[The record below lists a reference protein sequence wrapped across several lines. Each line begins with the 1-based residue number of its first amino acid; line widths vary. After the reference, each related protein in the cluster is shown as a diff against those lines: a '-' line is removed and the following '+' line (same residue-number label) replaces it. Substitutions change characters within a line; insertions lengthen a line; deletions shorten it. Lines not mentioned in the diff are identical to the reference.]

1 MSLPEMDQ
9 LFQAKQL
16 AMANSPEQMLPKVL
30 ETSASLYHSKS
41 ASTLLKLELS
51 RFIPDLLLDI
61 LRHEQ
66 IPVTQK
72 PFIASQHLNCL
83 WSICQNVR
91 DSIAYKFSILAFSA
105 SYPLLFDLVAKAS
118 NQEMWDTMQQMK
130 TFIVS
135 KWNTTYPLNP
145 SSDNANEDFIDDAR
159 SIGTRLATAKFI
171 SEIVIV
177 HTSRNNSSNSSGK
190 NRASSI
196 SISSVPDNHPIIS
209 NKQSI
214 ESEAK
219 KFLDILL
226 NYLIEE
232 PMMVSSIFIG
242 ILNCLSFIM
251 KQRPQ
256 ATMRII
262 TSLLKF
268 NVDAKFQADNISVLN
283 YRLGKRFVERC
294 YKNFVQFGLKSQ
306 LIKNSGSMSAQHSK
320 LSKISQTLYV
330 IGEETRSK
338 GILNFVPEEI
348 ENKMSNKDK
357 QKYALLRK
365 KQQMPRSL
373 TKDQSL
379 PSIVSPPLQQAT
391 LNNIDNSVVN
401 TNGNNSN
408 TRNDRNGRNSNSTG
422 ANSSSRSVSGTS
434 NVDSTTKLLM
444 NLQNYTMS
452 KNNISTFFNSSPVTI
467 DNSYSSIYSL
477 MNSKNSEQDMSELP
491 QDVIIKLCSE
501 AFYKTDTTRMISG
514 LSIVASRYTDLM
526 NKATQIQT
534 DSKKRK
540 AEDQHQQEEQEQ
552 SKKVKRE
559 GSVDLKVEEGG
570 GDNQNDDNDDYTV
583 ESEHRE
589 HEVELM
595 KPTPMTAEQKMA
607 HVERIVQNIMSIKD
621 SDENPGITSAVGK
634 GQQPLEKIKILE
646 WDNSKSWLCILTRL
660 VTRGL
665 SSNERMSDFIR
676 QTLYDYFIQD
686 FNGRIGMV
694 LEWLAEEWYYESLTG
709 LDTDNS
715 PLETSFV
722 NYDKWSIKLLEGLNP
737 LLENQHRRT
746 FIRLMSELPRIQQQH
761 IDMIRPIC
769 LDPARTSL
777 GFQTLKFLV
786 MFRPP
791 VKPMVKIF
799 LETLKQEDETASEQ
813 CVAILNKFY

>member
-408 TRNDRNGRNSNSTG
+408 TRNDRNGRNINSTG

-444 NLQNYTMS
+444 NLQNYTM
-452 KNNISTFFNSSPVTI
+452 
-467 DNSYSSIYSL
+467 
-477 MNSKNSEQDMSELP
+477 
-491 QDVIIKLCSE
+491 
-501 AFYKTDTTRMISG
+501 
-514 LSIVASRYTDLM
+514 
-526 NKATQIQT
+526 
-534 DSKKRK
+534 
-540 AEDQHQQEEQEQ
+540 
-552 SKKVKRE
+552 
-559 GSVDLKVEEGG
+559 
-570 GDNQNDDNDDYTV
+570 
-583 ESEHRE
+583 
-589 HEVELM
+589 
-595 KPTPMTAEQKMA
+595 
-607 HVERIVQNIMSIKD
+607 
-621 SDENPGITSAVGK
+621 
-634 GQQPLEKIKILE
+634 
-646 WDNSKSWLCILTRL
+646 
-660 VTRGL
+660 
-665 SSNERMSDFIR
+665 
-676 QTLYDYFIQD
+676 
-686 FNGRIGMV
+686 
-694 LEWLAEEWYYESLTG
+694 
-709 LDTDNS
+709 
-715 PLETSFV
+715 
-722 NYDKWSIKLLEGLNP
+722 
-737 LLENQHRRT
+737 
-746 FIRLMSELPRIQQQH
+746 
-761 IDMIRPIC
+761 
-769 LDPARTSL
+769 
-777 GFQTLKFLV
+777 
-786 MFRPP
+786 
-791 VKPMVKIF
+791 
-799 LETLKQEDETASEQ
+799 
-813 CVAILNKFY
+813 